1 MNQQSTELA
10 DSLSAGLWVVATPIG
25 NLDDIT
31 SRAVAV
37 LGAVDRVAAEDT
49 RVSAQLLA
57 HFGIRKPLVALHD
70 HNEQKAVAGLVHAMQ
85 QGERI
90 ALISDAGTPLISDPG
105 YRLVRETQNA
115 GLPVIPAPGPSALV
129 TALSVSG
136 IATDRFQFE
145 GFLPAKAG
153 ARRQRLQQLA
163 DYPHTLVFYESVHR
177 IEATLKD
184 MALHFGSE
192 REVCFCRELTKRFE
206 TIRRDTLD
214 VLQAW
219 VAGDA
224 DQKRGEIVL
233 VVAGREL
240 EQQKEIPK
248 AARDLFARLRQELP
262 PSRAARIVADTFQ
275 CSRRDLYQQG
285 EDQ

>member
-1 MNQQSTELA
+1 MTQSSA
-10 DSLSAGLWVVATPIG
+10 DPETTMPAGLWVVATPIG

-37 LGAVDRVAAEDT
+37 LSSVDRVAAEDT

-57 HFGIRKPLVALHD
+57 HFGIRKPMVALHD
-70 HNEQKAVAGLVHAMQ
+70 HNEQKVLSGLIHAMQ

-115 GLPVIPAPGPSALV
+115 HLPVIPAPGPSALI

-136 IATDRFQFE
+136 IATDRFHFE

-177 IEATLKD
+177 IENTLSD
-184 MALHFGSE
+184 MQQHFGAK
-192 REVCFCRELTKRFE
+192 REACFCRELTKRFE
-206 TIRRDTLD
+206 TIRRDELST
-214 VLQAW
+214 LQAW
-219 VAGDA
+219 VADDA
-224 DQKRGEIVL
+224 NQKRGEIVL
-233 VVAGREL
+233 VVAGHEQAQQTAIPAAAREL
-240 EQQKEIPK
+240 
-248 AARDLFARLRQELP
+248 FGRLRQELP
-262 PSRAARIVADTFQ
+262 PSRAARIVADTFH

-285 EDQ
+285 EE